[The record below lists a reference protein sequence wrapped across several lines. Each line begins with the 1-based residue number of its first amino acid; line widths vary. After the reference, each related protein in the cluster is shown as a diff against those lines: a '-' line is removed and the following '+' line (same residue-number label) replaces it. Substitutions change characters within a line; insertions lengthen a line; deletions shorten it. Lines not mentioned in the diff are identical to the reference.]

1 MAKKKRP
8 GRRKHIPQRT
18 CVGCRTVQPKRQ
30 MVRIVRSPEGVRVD
44 ETGKAAGRGAY
55 LCRRRSCWETALKRR
70 ALDHALRTTLTDAER
85 EALRAYAQELPQ
97 ELPVDEERE
106 PATHSAGHGER
117 EP

>member
-70 ALDHALRTTLTDAER
+70 ALAHALRTTLTDAER
-85 EALRAYAQELPQ
+85 EMLRAYAQELPQ
-97 ELPVDEERE
+97 ELPGEKEGEHTTRSAEQVERE
-106 PATHSAGHGER
+106 A
-117 EP
+117 